1 MRPSVA
7 HRGFASTTQGP
18 SGGESNAS
26 GAEDEDGADSE
37 GRDLA
42 VLSAWIARKGGYVH
56 PRLVMRAFP
65 DAGVGGALEVTAIA
79 SRSAR
84 RPGERGL
91 GSHSRG
97 LWAGGGVSPPP
108 SRASMKGGPR
118 TGCPWDGGINTRPL
132 GRGAGAW
139 GCLAR

>member
-42 VLSAWIARKGGYVH
+42 VLSAWIARKGGFVH

-84 RPGERGL
+84 RPGARGL

-97 LWAGGGVSPPP
+97 LWAGRGAAATVTGLNE
-108 SRASMKGGPR
+108 RGPAH
-118 TGCPWDGGINTRPL
+118 GMPL
-132 GRGAGAW
+132 GWWNRHKAPGAW
-139 GCLAR
+139 GCSAR